1 MQTNANREEKNIVE
15 VWDWADT
22 GHTDNKFMKKY
33 CRRLRRRRTQ
43 YRPYR
48 HLWWRIYQFE

>member
-1 MQTNANREEKNIVE
+1 MQTNPNKEEKNMVE

-33 CRRLRRRRTQ
+33 CRRLRRRKENK
-43 YRPYR
+43 YR
-48 HLWWRIYQFE
+48 HLWWRVYEEIY